1 MKKRSPIPRVLGAT
15 LAMGILILDNRFAIN
30 AVAEGVQLCL
40 QTVIPALF
48 PFFVL
53 SSILASSLNKLSGFF
68 LRLFRLSSAGGSI
81 LLTGLLGGY
90 PVGAKT
96 VSEAYEDGL
105 ISRQEAERMLPLCN
119 QCGPAFIF
127 GLTMQ
132 LFQNVRICLL
142 LWGIQLICV
151 FLMTWTIPAAPVTH
165 TRVTSPKPIP
175 WSEAM
180 HRGLRAMATVCGWI
194 ILFRLLI
201 QFLQRWFLWKLPL
214 PCQIVISGVLELTNG
229 CMASQQIAAENL
241 RFLICVA
248 IISFGGLCVTMQSF
262 SVLHPDLKHSSY
274 FPGKVMQTAYS
285 VLLVSALQ
293 QRICPVTIISGIVAF
308 FCVLFFRKSKNTV
321 AFQKKILYNGSIKD
335 TRELLCSSEKR

>member
-1 MKKRSPIPRVLGAT
+1 MCI
-15 LAMGILILDNRFAIN
+15 
-30 AVAEGVQLCL
+30 

-53 SSILASSLNKLSGFF
+53 SSILASSLNKLPRFF
-68 LRLFRLSSAGGSI
+68 LKLFRVSPLGGSV
-81 LLTGLLGGY
+81 LLTGLSGGY

-96 VSEAYEDGL
+96 VSEAYTDGL
-105 ISRQEAERMLPLCN
+105 ISRQEAERILPLCN

-132 LFQNVRICLL
+132 LFQDVRICLL

-151 FLMTWTIPAAPVTH
+151 LLMTWTIPVVPVTH
-165 TRVTSPKPIP
+165 TRVASPKPIS
-175 WSEAM
+175 WSEAL

-214 PCQIVISGVLELTNG
+214 PCQIIISGILELTNG
-229 CMASQQIAAENL
+229 CMASQQISNENF

-248 IISFGGLCVTMQSF
+248 VISFGGLCVTMQSF
-262 SVLHPDLKHSSY
+262 SVLHPDLKRSGY

-285 VLLVSALQ
+285 VFLVSAPVQ
-293 QRICPVTIISGIVAF
+293 GICPATIISGIVAL

-321 AFQKKILYNGSIKD
+321 AFQKKMLYNGSIKD